1 MSLDDCLIRVLE
13 TNQNLQEFVL
23 FLQNYFIVQVLL
35 QILKE
40 VSEFFINFYEND
52 YLALKQ

>member
-23 FLQNYFIVQVLL
+23 CLQNYFIVQVLL

-40 VSEFFINFYEND
+40 VSEFFINFYDND

>member
-40 VSEFFINFYEND
+40 VSEFFINFYDND
-52 YLALKQ
+52 YMALKQ

>member
-13 TNQNLQEFVL
+13 TNQNLREFVL

-40 VSEFFINFYEND
+40 VSEFFINFYDND

>member
-40 VSEFFINFYEND
+40 VSEFFINFYDND